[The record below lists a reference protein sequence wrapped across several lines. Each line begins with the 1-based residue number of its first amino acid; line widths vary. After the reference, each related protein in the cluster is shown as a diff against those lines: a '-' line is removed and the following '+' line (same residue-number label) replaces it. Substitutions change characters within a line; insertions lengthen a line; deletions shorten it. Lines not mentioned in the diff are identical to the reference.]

1 MANVPFSF
9 FQCAIAFQC
18 YRISEADPSGGG
30 RCTFT
35 AAAKGA
41 GLILEFAYVVYDLNK
56 QTSEALGAGTYFLI
70 VMACLSD
77 AVLVLAGC
85 TVAALECGME
95 PEVGSA

>member
-1 MANVPFSF
+1 MSLSPFLNVLSHFS
-9 FQCAIAFQC
+9 AIAFQK
-18 YRISEADPSGGG
+18 ADQSGGG

-70 VMACLSD
+70 VIACLSD
-77 AVLVLAGC
+77 VVLVLAGC
-85 TVAALECGME
+85 AVSALECRME